1 MSLSFQDLQ
10 EAIYLDDKDEFLI
23 YQNSSQR
30 NKRVKRGNLFASKG
44 VTVRGKFIDAENGN
58 DVGLVAAQAG
68 INAGLAQSTADGAAL
83 SANGRNRIFYQS
95 TAPTSP
101 VNGYELI
108 NGDMWFNTSSI
119 ENYAMYTWNTSLAG
133 ANKWELREV
142 GDLSIARINAG
153 KIVAGFIGSQVIA
166 INGTDVYNNPV
177 GAGGYIESTS
187 FVLTWPGPNLVEVRA
202 YNAAATNLG
211 KNIASD
217 IVQAKKLTSDGSYR
231 LFRSKANQPKSPSQ
245 IGPLDSGWETYWD
258 EITGASI
265 PTISIP
271 ITTTES
277 KSVQN
282 FGFRIASNGFAE
294 FSGAIFRGAIVS
306 NEGFFG
312 TTVNAIRLNDKGLT
326 VGNNGYL
333 KSAGIGYNGTSGV
346 FTSSS
351 GSGGFFLGNTQAEGV
366 TPEVYQFFIGDPSGN
381 SLRWNGTDLRINGKL
396 LAGTEVGLSGDSSF
410 GLTINSQ
417 FGIRRAVSN
426 GTLTIT
432 GGDGNGVQYGAQ
444 IDLAGSFLNT
454 SGNDTGNGQLSLQAA
469 YNASNNFNGP
479 VDGSIVFRTSKFTTV
494 STADVGIMRMLI
506 ALDGTVLIGKG
517 DETASG
523 GAPNSGSGKLI
534 VSTSITSGG
543 ADLFGNNTNGLIYV
557 KNNSDS
563 ATITLTGTSG
573 DVSAS
578 QFTTSSSKRVK
589 TNIKKLKN
597 GLDTVQKL
605 NPVSFKRKGKGGK
618 NDIGLIAE
626 EVDKILPEVTGKDQN
641 GQISGLDYSKLTAV
655 LIQAV
660 KELSVEVD
668 RLKSKIK

>member
-44 VTVRGKFIDAENGN
+44 LTVKGKFIDGESGN
-58 DVGLVAAQAG
+58 DVGLTAAQAT
-68 INAGLAQSTADGAAL
+68 INAGIAQSTANGAAL
-83 SANGRNRIFYQS
+83 SANGRNRIFYQN

-202 YNAAATNLG
+202 YTTSGAYGASLG

-271 ITTTES
+271 ITSTES

-282 FGFRIASNGFAE
+282 FGFRIASNGYAE
-294 FSGAIFRGAIVS
+294 FSGAIFRGAITS

-312 TTVNAIRLNDKGLT
+312 TTANAIRLNDKGLT

-346 FTSSS
+346 FTSAS

-366 TPEVYQFFIGDPSGN
+366 TPAVYQFFIGDPTGN
-381 SLRWNGTDLRINGKL
+381 NLRWNGTYLSINGNL
-396 LAGTEVGLSGDSSF
+396 LAESTSGSSGA
-410 GLTINSQ
+410 GLTINSG
-417 FGIRRAVSN
+417 FGIRFANKVSV
-426 GTLTIT
+426 LTIT
-432 GGDGNGVQYGAQ
+432 GGDENGVQGGSQ
-444 IDLAGSFLNT
+444 IDFVGVDATGPAGQA
-454 SGNDTGNGQLSLQAA
+454 NGQLILSAGYKKA
-469 YNASNNFNGP
+469 SGSNAEASGFTDFY
-479 VDGSIVFRTSKFTTV
+479 DGSIVFRTSYG
-494 STADVGIMRMLI
+494 SDINAGANLGGIRRLI
-506 ALDGTVLIGKG
+506 IERNGTVTIGSQSDAVK
-517 DETASG
+517 S

-534 VSTSITSGG
+534 VETSVQAPTYTSTSSRRFKKKI
-543 ADLFGNNTNGLIYV
+543 
-557 KNNSDS
+557 KN
-563 ATITLTGTSG
+563 
-573 DVSAS
+573 
-578 QFTTSSSKRVK
+578 
-589 TNIKKLKN
+589 LKN
-597 GLDTVQKL
+597 GLDTVSKL
-605 NPVSFKRKGKGGK
+605 RPVTFDWKDKDLK

-626 EVDKILPEVTGKDQN
+626 EVNDLIPSV
-641 GQISGLDYSKLTAV
+641 IGLNNKGEIVGIDYGKLTPI

-660 KELSVEVD
+660 KELAIEVCK
-668 RLKSKIK
+668 LKDKIK